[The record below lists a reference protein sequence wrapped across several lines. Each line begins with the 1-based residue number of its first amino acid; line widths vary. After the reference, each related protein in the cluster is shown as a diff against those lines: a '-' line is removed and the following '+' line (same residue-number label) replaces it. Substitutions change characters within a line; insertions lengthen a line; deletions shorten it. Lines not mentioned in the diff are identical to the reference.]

1 MTISSDTIQSIEP
14 FLEAVSGLNVEP
26 ALCAYLDSRIFR
38 DTVGC
43 KRAGFG
49 LGLIIEPSEGPRVD
63 EQDQALRPDAVIHSL
78 TDLLD
83 IFPMRNS

>member
-1 MTISSDTIQSIEP
+1 MTILPDTIQSIEP
-14 FLEAVSGLNVEP
+14 FLEAVRVLNVEP
-26 ALCAYLDSRIFR
+26 ARCAYLGNRIPR

-49 LGLIIEPSEGPRVD
+49 LGLIIEPSEGPRVN
-63 EQDQALRPDAVIHSL
+63 EQDQALRPDVVIHSL

-83 IFPMRNS
+83 NFPMRNS